1 MSEKQTG
8 PECQEME
15 AKRRDSGWQRQ
26 MACASK
32 KLGVVKA
39 GDEEMGNMIDVIP
52 NKLTQERIQSKML
65 A

>member
-1 MSEKQTG
+1 MSDKEAG

-26 MACASK
+26 IACASK

-39 GDEEMGNMIDVIP
+39 GDEEMRNMIDVIP
-52 NKLTQERIQSKML
+52 NKLM
-65 A
+65 